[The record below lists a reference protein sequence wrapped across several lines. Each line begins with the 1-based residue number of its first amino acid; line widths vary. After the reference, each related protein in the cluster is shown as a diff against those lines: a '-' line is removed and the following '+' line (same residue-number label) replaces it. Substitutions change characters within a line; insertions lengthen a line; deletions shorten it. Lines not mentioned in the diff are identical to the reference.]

1 LIAAD
6 AFRGLLSIAP
16 DGTITELAIEAD
28 GVPIRYADDVDV
40 AADGKICFSDAST
53 KFVAKK
59 RGTYEASLLALMEHG
74 GHGRLLVYDPATGV
88 AKTLL
93 DGLNFVN
100 GVAVSH
106 NQKSVLVNE
115 TWGCR
120 VIRFW
125 IAGPKKG
132 KSEILIGSL
141 SKRSTQRHLVD
152 VLFSDYLAEI

>member
-1 LIAAD
+1 MPKMWTWQPMARFIFLMPQPN
-6 AFRGLLSIAP
+6 LLQ
-16 DGTITELAIEAD
+16 
-28 GVPIRYADDVDV
+28 
-40 AADGKICFSDAST
+40 
-53 KFVAKK
+53 KK
-59 RGTYEASLLALMEHG
+59 WGTYEASLLDLMEHG

-93 DGLNFVN
+93 DGLNFAN

-115 TWGCR
+115 TWGYR
-120 VIRFW
+120 VLGFW

-132 KSEILIGSL
+132 KAETLIGSL